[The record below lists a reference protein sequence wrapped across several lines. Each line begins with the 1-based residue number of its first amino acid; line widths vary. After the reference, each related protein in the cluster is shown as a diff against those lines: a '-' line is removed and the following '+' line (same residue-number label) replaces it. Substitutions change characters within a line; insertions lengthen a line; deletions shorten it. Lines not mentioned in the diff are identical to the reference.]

1 MNTVKAINNV
11 PGAVW
16 GQLNFQLTE
25 KETNGN
31 KRNKG
36 KAEIKLLPTK
46 DEGVPTSLNEK
57 PDTSN
62 DAATIARKCHIHSLR
77 TINDVLGVV
86 ELPGKRKLWK

>member
-31 KRNKG
+31 NRNKG

-46 DEGVPTSLNEK
+46 DEGQRCTNIIE
-57 PDTSN
+57 
-62 DAATIARKCHIHSLR
+62 
-77 TINDVLGVV
+77 
-86 ELPGKRKLWK
+86 

>member
-31 KRNKG
+31 NRNKG
-36 KAEIKLLPTK
+36 KAEIKLLPAT
-46 DEGVPTSLNEK
+46 DEGVPTLLTEK
-57 PDTSN
+57 RDGNDT
-62 DAATIARKCHIHSLR
+62 ATM
-77 TINDVLGVV
+77 V
-86 ELPGKRKLWK
+86 